1 MKRLG
6 ALLLAVGLLA
16 LAALFALVAVDVLHR
31 EDSMAAGDARYAAGP
46 SQKDLWEASE
56 IVPLGT
62 AVKVLGVSD
71 DLEYRR
77 ALRLYRLSQPRTS
90 TLVRVG
96 LSPVRAHAEAE
107 VTEAAA
113 HEDDPVRRAEL
124 VNLLGVLSVARAATD
139 PGQSGEVLQEA
150 ASAFR
155 QAMRLDPSNANAKA
169 NLELVMRVRRE
180 QQRTP
185 GGRGGRPPQAS
196 RVGLGDSGTG
206 Y

>member
-6 ALLLAVGLLA
+6 ALLLAFGLLA

-31 EDSMAAGDARYAAGP
+31 EDSMAAGDTRYAAGP
-46 SQKDLWEASE
+46 SRQDLWEASE
-56 IVPLGT
+56 IVPLG
-62 AVKVLGVSD
+62 AADKVLGVD
-71 DLEYRR
+71 DDIEYRR
-77 ALRLYRLSQPRTS
+77 ALRFYRLSQPRTS

-96 LSPVRAHAEAE
+96 LAPVRAQAEAE

-113 HEDDPVRRAEL
+113 HEDDPVRRSEL
-124 VNLLGVLSVARAATD
+124 VNLLGVLSVARAAAD
-139 PGQSGEVLQEA
+139 PGQSAEVLQEA
-150 ASAFR
+150 AAAFR
-155 QAMRLDPSNANAKA
+155 QAMRIDPANANAKA

-180 QQRTP
+180 QQRSA